1 MHLSDLLLQREK
13 STLRIPIV
21 SRCFISPQQIKP
33 TLILRWEKYS
43 TPYLET
49 EPQPRTAVGLDKNGK
64 KLTIVIVDG
73 RQPGY
78 SQGATLLELAGILLE
93 FNVHNGMNLDGGG
106 SSTLVVMDSEGKSK
120 VLNSPVDNHI
130 PGRERAIGNHL
141 GFFAKPKK

>member
-1 MHLSDLLLQREK
+1 
-13 STLRIPIV
+13 
-21 SRCFISPQQIKP
+21 
-33 TLILRWEKYS
+33 
-43 TPYLET
+43 
-49 EPQPRTAVGLDKNGK
+49 
-64 KLTIVIVDG
+64 LTIVIVDG

-130 PGRERAIGNHL
+130 PGRERAIANHL